1 MKVVLSSPSLF
12 AIPLLFGLAACA
24 RGESA
29 QDRQMTQLR
38 EGMDRVQNEHD
49 RIDQRLNSLEVAM
62 SEEHTGPVTPPRAA
76 AAKTPDLRVVHL
88 SPDGATELQASS
100 ETAGSLNGVD
110 PEDTTPRPS
119 IRVTGG
125 AGRPGRRGAPAAR
138 GEQRIE
144 ETLPDEIPNGGAVGP
159 AIQTDAPRPSALD
172 LDAKRSYDAAL
183 ALVNQK
189 NFAAGLEAFAAFLV
203 RWPDHPNANNAMYW
217 RGECYFAQGEFA
229 RAAEHF
235 EGLISRFPLGNKVP
249 DALLK
254 LGMSQQRLGNSEKA
268 QAHFDRLLREYPRSE
283 AARRIPN
290 SGDTKAPRREVN
302 R

>member
-1 MKVVLSSPSLF
+1 
-12 AIPLLFGLAACA
+12 
-24 RGESA
+24 
-29 QDRQMTQLR
+29 MTQLR
-38 EGMDRVQNEHD
+38 EGMVRVQNDHD
-49 RIDQRLNSLEVAM
+49 RMDQRLSSLEVAM
-62 SEEHTGPVTPPRAA
+62 SEEHAGPVKAA
-76 AAKTPDLRVVHL
+76 PSAVAAKTPELRVVHL
-88 SPDGATELQASS
+88 SPDGAEQMQASA

-125 AGRPGRRGAPAAR
+125 ASRPGRKGMPATR
-138 GEQRIE
+138 SERIE
-144 ETLPDEIPNGGAVGP
+144 ETLPDESPNGGTSGP
-159 AIQTDAPRPSALD
+159 AIQTNAPRPSALD
-172 LDAKRSYDAAL
+172 ADAKRSYDGAL

-189 NFAAGLEAFAAFLV
+189 QYAPALEAFAAFLV
-203 RWPDHPNANNAMYW
+203 KWPDHPNADNAMYW

-254 LGMSQQRLGNSEKA
+254 LGVCQQKLGNSQKA
-268 QAHFDRLLREYPRSE
+268 QTHFDRLLREYPRSE
-283 AARRIPN
+283 AARRIP
-290 SGDTKAPRREVN
+290 SSSDTPAPRREVN